1 MQISEKG
8 EINNGKATSC
18 PFQKQIFFFNS
29 NNKYKN
35 LIVDNLLLDSSFS
48 KNIFY
53 KFRWVSK
60 IPTIL
65 DFYKKYTFWFEFEIY
80 YTDF

>member
-18 PFQKQIFFFNS
+18 PFQKQNIYIFNS

-35 LIVDNLLLDSSFS
+35 LIVDNLFLDSSIS

-53 KFRWVSK
+53 KFR
-60 IPTIL
+60 
-65 DFYKKYTFWFEFEIY
+65 
-80 YTDF
+80 

>member
-18 PFQKQIFFFNS
+18 PFQKQNIFFFNF

-35 LIVDNLLLDSSFS
+35 LIVDNFFLDSSIS
-48 KNIFY
+48 KNIIY
-53 KFRWVSK
+53 EFR
-60 IPTIL
+60 
-65 DFYKKYTFWFEFEIY
+65 
-80 YTDF
+80 